1 MIREAIFSINLH
13 LSTSINKNC
22 FLLKWIQG
30 YQHKSFFLFLSIASN
45 RFILFGCIH
54 ALLTAST
61 AVEASCGR
69 VTMDF
74 PLSSQLP
81 SHFCYIDKY
90 RSQTHILLNTQH
102 TSQVYKYH
110 ISHNHHL
117 TLKDSSKQKKN
128 LTKQKCNPFVFHNTC
143 I

>member
-30 YQHKSFFLFLSIASN
+30 YQHKFFVLSFEHCQQQIYTVLMHS
-45 RFILFGCIH
+45 CIIDSQH
-54 ALLTAST
+54 
-61 AVEASCGR
+61 SCRGIIWS

-117 TLKDSSKQKKN
+117 ILKDSSNQKKN